1 MTPASTQEVRAGRRR
16 VRVTHPDKVLF
27 PDDGITKADL
37 IAYLVEVAPAMLPHV
52 RDRPLSLHRF
62 NDGLAGEGFFQK
74 EIPRGAPDWVRR
86 VRVPKQG
93 GTVCHP
99 LAQDAAAL
107 AWLGNQNCITPHVWT
122 SRVDRLDRPDR
133 LVFDLDPAG
142 GDEDFGLVRRTARE
156 LRDLLSELG
165 ATAFAMTSGSRGVHV
180 VVPLRRRYGFD
191 RVEQA
196 ARTIAEELVA
206 RRPDDLTTAF
216 RKQERGGRL
225 FVDVLRTR
233 WAQTTVAPYAVRA
246 RPGAPVAAPL
256 RWRELEDGGL
266 PRAGALTL
274 RDVPGRLARDGDPW
288 RDIAK
293 AAGTLPGT
301 SGERRAR

>member
-1 MTPASTQEVRAGRRR
+1 MARSSAIEIRAGRRD

-27 PDDGITKADL
+27 PGDGITKADL
-37 IAYLVEVAPAMLPHV
+37 IAYLVEVAPAMLPHI

-62 NDGLAGEGFFQK
+62 NDGIAGDGFFQK
-74 EIPRGAPDWVRR
+74 EIPRGAPEWVRR

-99 LAQDAAAL
+99 LAQDAATL

-142 GDEDFGLVRRTARE
+142 GDEDFRLVRRTALE

-165 ATAFAMTSGSRGVHV
+165 VTAFAMTSGSRGVHV
-180 VVPLRRRYGFD
+180 VVPLRRRYSFD
-191 RVEQA
+191 QVEPA
-196 ARTIAEELVA
+196 AHAVAEELVA

-216 RKQERGGRL
+216 RKQDRGGRL

-256 RWRELEDGGL
+256 RWEELEDGGL
-266 PRAGALTL
+266 PRSGALTL
-274 RDVPGRLARDGDPW
+274 RDVPGRLARHGDPW

-293 AAGTLPGT
+293 AAGILPGAPA
-301 SGERRAR
+301 GRGAR

>member
-1 MTPASTQEVRAGRRR
+1 MARGSATEVRAGRRR
-16 VRVTHPDKVLF
+16 VRVTHPGKVLF

-37 IAYLVEVAPAMLPHV
+37 VGYLVEVAPAMLPHV
-52 RDRPLSLHRF
+52 RDRPISLHRF

-93 GTVCHP
+93 GSVCHA

-142 GDEDFGLVRRTARE
+142 GDEQFGLVRRTARE
-156 LRDLLSELG
+156 LRALLGELG

-191 RVEQA
+191 RVEDA
-196 ARTIAEELVA
+196 ARAVAAELVA
-206 RRPDDLTTAF
+206 RRPDELTTEF
-216 RKQERGGRL
+216 RKEQRRGRL

-256 RWRELEDGGL
+256 RWEELEDGGL
-266 PRAGALTL
+266 SRAGELTI
-274 RDVPGRLARDGDPW
+274 RDVPGRLEREGDPW

-293 AAGTLPGT
+293 AAGSLPGAP
-301 SGERRAR
+301 GAGRAR

>member
-1 MTPASTQEVRAGRRR
+1 MARASAQEVRAGRRL
-16 VRVTHPDKVLF
+16 VRVTHADKLLF
-27 PDDGITKADL
+27 PADGITKADL
-37 IAYLVEVAPAMLPHV
+37 VAYLVTVAPAMLPHV

-107 AWLGNQNCITPHVWT
+107 AWLGNQNVLTPHIWT

-156 LRDLLSELG
+156 LRALLEEVG
-165 ATAFAMTSGSRGVHV
+165 TTAYAMTSGSRGVHV
-180 VVPLRRRYGFD
+180 VVPLRRVHGFD
-191 RVEQA
+191 QVQEV
-196 ARTIAEELVA
+196 ARAVADELVA
-206 RRPDDLTTAF
+206 RRREELTTQF
-216 RKQERGGRL
+216 RKQERHGKL

-256 RWRELEDGGL
+256 RWEELEDDGL
-266 PRAGALTL
+266 PRAGALTM
-274 RDVPGRLARDGDPW
+274 RDVPDRLAREGDPW
-288 RDIAK
+288 RGLPRAGGSLPDVV
-293 AAGTLPGT
+293 AAQRG
-301 SGERRAR
+301 R